1 MILVALKML
10 TGDRLKYFGLI
21 AGMAFAAMM
30 IAQQASIF
38 VGLKSQTGTFIR
50 DNSIVDLWVMD
61 DQVRFSEDQKP
72 IPETTVQRIRG
83 IDGVEWAVPMFK
95 GWLRARL
102 ADGTRMQ
109 AIIIGID
116 DATLIGGPQNMT
128 HGALTDLRRDS
139 AIIIDERDMKSKLM
153 LERIKEPMRVGDH
166 ISLNDTDTVVVG
178 TFKGNPSFFWDPIVY
193 TTYTRALR
201 LAPPERNL
209 TSFVLVKVKPG
220 VDPTFVQQ
228 QIESQTRY
236 IAQTPKQFEDMT
248 SKYILEKTGILV
260 NFGMAIALGFV
271 IGMIVTGQTFFNFT
285 LDNLRYFASLKA
297 MGTSSFML
305 IRMVLFQ
312 VTFVTFLS
320 YGIGIGVAAI
330 AGYFIRKTDLAFLM
344 PWQVLVY
351 TLVAMLVVGFAS
363 GILSLVKVLRLEP
376 GVVFKT

>member
-1 MILVALKML
+1 M
-10 TGDRLKYFGLI
+10 
-21 AGMAFAAMM
+21 
-30 IAQQASIF
+30 
-38 VGLKSQTGTFIR
+38 
-50 DNSIVDLWVMD
+50 
-61 DQVRFSEDQKP
+61 
-72 IPETTVQRIRG
+72 
-83 IDGVEWAVPMFK
+83 
-95 GWLRARL
+95 
-102 ADGTRMQ
+102 
-109 AIIIGID
+109 
-116 DATLIGGPQNMT
+116 
-128 HGALTDLRRDS
+128 
-139 AIIIDERDMKSKLM
+139 
-153 LERIKEPMRVGDH
+153 
-166 ISLNDTDTVVVG
+166 
-178 TFKGNPSFFWDPIVY
+178 
-193 TTYTRALR
+193 
-201 LAPPERNL
+201 
-209 TSFVLVKVKPG
+209 KPG

-271 IGMIVTGQTFFNFT
+271 IGMIVTGQTIFNFT

>member
-50 DNSIVDLWVMD
+50 DNSIVDLWVID

-178 TFKGNPSFFWDPIVY
+178 TFKGNPSFFWDPIIY

>member
-1 MILVALKML
+1 M
-10 TGDRLKYFGLI
+10 Y
-21 AGMAFAAMM
+21 
-30 IAQQASIF
+30 
-38 VGLKSQTGTFIR
+38 
-50 DNSIVDLWVMD
+50 
-61 DQVRFSEDQKP
+61 
-72 IPETTVQRIRG
+72 
-83 IDGVEWAVPMFK
+83 K
-95 GWLRARL
+95 GSLRARL
-102 ADGTRMQ
+102 VDGTRMQ
-109 AIIIGID
+109 AVIIGID

-178 TFKGNPSFFWDPIVY
+178 TFKGNPSFFWDPIIY

-236 IAQTPKQFEDMT
+236 IARTPKQFEYMT
-248 SKYILEKTGILV
+248 SKYILEKTGILI

-305 IRMVLFQ
+305 VRMVLFQ

>member
-38 VGLKSQTGTFIR
+38 VGLKTQTGTFIR
-50 DNSIVDLWVMD
+50 DNSIVDLWVID

-83 IDGVEWAVPMFK
+83 IDGVKWAVPMYK
-95 GWLRARL
+95 GSLRARL

-109 AIIIGID
+109 AVIIGID

-178 TFKGNPSFFWDPIVY
+178 TFKGNPSFFWDPIIY

-236 IAQTPKQFEDMT
+236 IARTPKQFEDMT
-248 SKYILEKTGILV
+248 SKYILEKTGILI

>member
-83 IDGVEWAVPMFK
+83 IDGVKWAVPMYK
-95 GWLRARL
+95 GSLRARL

-178 TFKGNPSFFWDPIVY
+178 TFKGNPSFFWDPIIY

-236 IAQTPKQFEDMT
+236 IARTPKQFEDMT
-248 SKYILEKTGILV
+248 SKYILEKTGILI

-351 TLVAMLVVGFAS
+351 TLVAMLIVGFAS